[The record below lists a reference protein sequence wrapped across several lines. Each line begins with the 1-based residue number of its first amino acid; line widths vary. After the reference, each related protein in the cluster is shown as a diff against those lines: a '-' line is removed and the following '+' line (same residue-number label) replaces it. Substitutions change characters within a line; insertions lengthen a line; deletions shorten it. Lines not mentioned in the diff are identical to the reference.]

1 MKKLNCI
8 SELDNLL
15 KYPKGYTILE
25 LLSKINVGERTLRKY
40 LEQIQKPP
48 YNAIFWNEYRGRER
62 LYRYADVNF
71 SLPLFK
77 DKNNVKKKL
86 NDAINVI
93 DQYKD
98 TPQFQWL
105 KICLLALE
113 NDSVDGMANVMSFE
127 NNEFLEGIKHIE
139 AITDAIINK
148 YPIKLTYR
156 PYNSDNQ
163 ELHVHPYHLKQ
174 FNNRW
179 FLIGMPE
186 SVTALHV
193 YAIDRIVSI
202 GHLSKDYID
211 TNVKFDEYF
220 DDVIG
225 VTVNDVQVQRIEL
238 MVNRK
243 RYPYIKTKPLHGS
256 QKHIKEKDNETEI
269 CIVIEVKPNQ
279 ELVSLLFSFGPDIRV
294 VSPDSLRK
302 EMQEKVGLLNGLY
315 LD

>member
-25 LLSKINVGERTLRKY
+25 LLSKINVRERTLRKY

-127 NNEFLEGIKHIE
+127 NNEYLEGIKHIE
-139 AITDAIINK
+139 VITDAIINK

-163 ELHVHPYHLKQ
+163 DLHVHPYHLKQ

-179 FLIGMPE
+179 FLIGKPE

-211 TNVKFDEYF
+211 TDVDFDEYF

-238 MVNRK
+238 MVNIK
-243 RYPYIKTKPLHGS
+243 RYPYIKTKPLHWS
-256 QKHIKEKDNETEI
+256 QKHIKEKDNEKEI
-269 CIVIEVKPNQ
+269 CIVIDVKPNK

-294 VSPDSLRK
+294 VSPESLWK
-302 EMQEKVGLLNGLY
+302 EMQEKVGLLNDLY